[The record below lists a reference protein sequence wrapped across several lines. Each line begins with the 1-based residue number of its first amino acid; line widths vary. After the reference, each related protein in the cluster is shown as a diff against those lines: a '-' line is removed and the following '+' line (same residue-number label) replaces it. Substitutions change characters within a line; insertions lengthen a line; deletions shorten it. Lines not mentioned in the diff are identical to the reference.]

1 MDWFLNLYHERI
13 KASEFEKFQH
23 MANRCK
29 RTHKPEENFINGDNK
44 LYGLLMMFSLFRGPD
59 ITLSAKYLN
68 YDLKKITKWKF
79 QSKMIF
85 HLDPNKQALEVIL
98 SRKLSELNHPSL
110 NLNDMVAIQSKT
122 HKHLGIISIPIW
134 IFKNILK
141 TNLVRSAWQLDY

>member
-1 MDWFLNLYHERI
+1 MQKNSQTRRE
-13 KASEFEKFQH
+13 
-23 MANRCK
+23 
-29 RTHKPEENFINGDNK
+29 FINGDNK
-44 LYGLLMMFSLFRGPD
+44 PYGLLMMLSLFRGPD

-141 TNLVRSAWQLDY
+141 TNLVRSA

>member
-1 MDWFLNLYHERI
+1 M
-13 KASEFEKFQH
+13 AS
-23 MANRCK
+23 RCK
-29 RTHKPEENFINGDNK
+29 RTHKQEKNFINGDNKLYYDGDNK
-44 LYGLLMMFSLFRGPD
+44 LYGLLMMLSLFRGPD

-85 HLDPNKQALEVIL
+85 HRDPNTLEVNV
-98 SRKLSELNHPSL
+98 SRKLSEPNYPSL

-122 HKHLGIISIPIW
+122 HKHLGVISIPIW

-141 TNLVRSAWQLDY
+141 TNLVRSA

>member
-1 MDWFLNLYHERI
+1 M
-13 KASEFEKFQH
+13 AS
-23 MANRCK
+23 RCK
-29 RTHKPEENFINGDNK
+29 RTHKREENFINGHNKLYYDGDNK
-44 LYGLLMMFSLFRGPD
+44 LYGLLMMLSLFRGPD

-85 HLDPNKQALEVIL
+85 HRDSNTLEVIF
-98 SRKLSELNHPSL
+98 SRKLSEPNYPSL

-141 TNLVRSAWQLDY
+141 TNLVRSA

>member
-1 MDWFLNLYHERI
+1 
-13 KASEFEKFQH
+13 

-29 RTHKPEENFINGDNK
+29 RTHKPEDNFINGDNKLCYNGDNK
-44 LYGLLMMFSLFRGPD
+44 LYGLLMMLSLFRGPD

-122 HKHLGIISIPIW
+122 H
-134 IFKNILK
+134 
-141 TNLVRSAWQLDY
+141 